1 MACNLDNQ
9 YIDIVDRL
17 RGFQPINTNFNLS
30 ATLIELK
37 KVYEIQIER
46 FGHQLKGSDP
56 LYDDYHLI
64 ESVELQIIPSH
75 SCIYIVTFAN
85 NISLMVKDLDYK
97 AIDNLMKH
105 VSNFPVDKNSDIF
118 GISSLFIFVASR
130 LICVIDLTPF
140 DLANLMVLF
149 ANDNLIDFTDI
160 EKSYLT

>member
-1 MACNLDNQ
+1 MACNLDDQ
-9 YIDIVDRL
+9 YIDIVNRL
-17 RGFQPINTNFNLS
+17 RGFRPINTNFNLS

-46 FGHQLKGSDP
+46 FGDQLKENDP
-56 LYDDYHLI
+56 LYYDYHLI

-97 AIDNLMKH
+97 AIDNLMKQ
-105 VSNFPVDKNSDIF
+105 VSNFPVDKNSDVF

-130 LICVIDLTPF
+130 LICVIDLTPL

-149 ANDNLIDFTDI
+149 VKDNLIDFTDI
-160 EKSYLT
+160 EKSYIS